1 MSNGR
6 FVTHS
11 VTHGERKLFLV
22 TDCREGYVSLELY
35 ENDEQKKPTRVVF
48 NRSELEFVADIL
60 KRCYRASD
68 AM

>member
-1 MSNGR
+1 MSRGR

-11 VTHGERKLFLV
+11 VTQGERKLFLV

-35 ENDEQKKPTRVVF
+35 EDENQKKPIRVVF
-48 NRSELEFVADIL
+48 KRSELEFVADIM

>member
-1 MSNGR
+1 MSRGR

-11 VTHGERKLFLV
+11 VTQGERKLFLV

-35 ENDEQKKPTRVVF
+35 EDESQKKPTRVVF
-48 NRSELEFVADIL
+48 KRSELEFVADIM

-68 AM
+68 VM